1 MEQGDFDLLKDIPGF
16 KAILRAVLKSQMKH
30 LVEQLSKHGEEEAML
45 LTTSIVDGSFYQLG
59 SAGAE
64 GFLENRDEIKSQ
76 FLGYCL
82 KNVHQQQTEQSH
94 EVEKTVERTKDK
106 TGLNISPGSSKSKK
120 LVSAARKQSES
131 TVLPVSLARVEE
143 RTLSETDTYQ
153 TGPNAGRSDLNK
165 KKGRG
170 RRKRASETIISEK
183 QVKRAALAETV
194 TYPAQT
200 VQASVESSQGITVVT
215 SDSVQVKEDVD
226 AEGAKA
232 IHPKDAFNIL
242 PLHAEAE
249 GAKVMHP
256 KDAFNILPR
265 HTQSESSE
273 NKDDTDTRESN
284 GSELEEPDQSMD
296 NIESEGA
303 LTGIK
308 VEPADQEEIA
318 DVEDSTSQLQL
329 DYSATAAEGEEGAH
343 DSSVQ
348 QSGNFKAPTSRRS
361 YPANVKLE
369 IVKYSEMFGIWA
381 TERQFGV
388 SEASIRLWRKTKD
401 KLSSLENPNKRKCR
415 NGGPKYG
422 ELEDVMRNFV
432 SEEMAA
438 GTVLTDAMIRRKAV
452 EVAGQLNIEGF
463 LGSAGWLAKFR
474 QRTGF
479 H

>member
-30 LVEQLSKHGEEEAML
+30 LVEQLSKHGGEEAML

-94 EVEKTVERTKDK
+94 DVEKTVDRTKDK

-131 TVLPVSLARVEE
+131 TVLPVSLTRVDG

-153 TGPNAGRSDLNK
+153 TGPTAGSSGLNK
-165 KKGRG
+165 RKGKG
-170 RRKRASETIISEK
+170 RRKRPSETITYEK
-183 QVKRAALAETV
+183 QVKRAAVAETG
-194 TYPAQT
+194 TYPLQA
-200 VQASVESSQGITVVT
+200 VQASVESSQGITDA
-215 SDSVQVKEDVD
+215 SDNVKIKEDID
-226 AEGAKA
+226 AEGAIA

-249 GAKVMHP
+249 GAKAINP
-256 KDAFNILPR
+256 KEAFNILPR
-265 HTQSESSE
+265 HTESETSE
-273 NKDDTDTRESN
+273 NKDDIDTRESN
-284 GSELEEPDQSMD
+284 ESEEPDQSMD
-296 NIESEGA
+296 NIDDEGA

-308 VEPADQEEIA
+308 IEPADQEEIA
-318 DVEDSTSQLQL
+318 DVENSTSQLQL
-329 DYSATAAEGEEGAH
+329 DNSATTAEGEDGAN
-343 DSSVQ
+343 DSVMQ
-348 QSGNFKAPTSRRS
+348 QSSNFKVPMSRRS

-401 KLSSLENPNKRKCR
+401 KLSALENPNKRKCR

-432 SEEMAA
+432 LEEIGRAH
-438 GTVLTDAMIRRKAV
+438 V
-452 EVAGQLNIEGF
+452 
-463 LGSAGWLAKFR
+463 
-474 QRTGF
+474 
-479 H
+479 

>member
-1 MEQGDFDLLKDIPGF
+1 
-16 KAILRAVLKSQMKH
+16 MKH
-30 LVEQLSKHGEEEAML
+30 TRMTSLTSFLRTCYLLSLFRLML
-45 LTTSIVDGSFYQLG
+45 ASVGGFAISSDDFFIWSSGKLTFLMPKFMSFVD
-59 SAGAE
+59 
-64 GFLENRDEIKSQ
+64 
-76 FLGYCL
+76 
-82 KNVHQQQTEQSH
+82 VHQQQTEQSH

-153 TGPNAGRSDLNK
+153 TGPNAGPSDLNK
-165 KKGRG
+165 RKGRG

-215 SDSVQVKEDVD
+215 SDSVKVKEDVD

-329 DYSATAAEGEEGAH
+329 DYSATAAEGEEGAQ

-348 QSGNFKAPTSRRS
+348 QSGNFSKYKILLCSR
-361 YPANVKLE
+361 
-369 IVKYSEMFGIWA
+369 
-381 TERQFGV
+381 
-388 SEASIRLWRKTKD
+388 
-401 KLSSLENPNKRKCR
+401 
-415 NGGPKYG
+415 
-422 ELEDVMRNFV
+422 
-432 SEEMAA
+432 
-438 GTVLTDAMIRRKAV
+438 
-452 EVAGQLNIEGF
+452 
-463 LGSAGWLAKFR
+463 
-474 QRTGF
+474 
-479 H
+479 